1 MKTYTLTET
10 RNQHGEVFDL
20 AQVEPVLI
28 TKQKRPTHVI
38 ISAQAY
44 QKLINRLEELE
55 AINLGNQA
63 QIALNQS
70 KMVGSDEFTAALE
83 EIANG

>member
-55 AINLGNQA
+55 SLNLGNQA
-63 QIALNQS
+63 QIALNQ
-70 KMVGSDEFTAALE
+70 
-83 EIANG
+83 